1 MGGSPGDRLLYQLT
15 DLPATLGTVFRAT
28 QGIIDHTSVL
38 STIELRWEVAPLTE
52 RDKAAADL
60 GDVLTLATPRQ
71 DDPLAGVVVPSAGKL
86 HPNLSKPSKLDLLH
100 ASQVAHLPVRNDQG
114 TYDHTPPALLT
125 SADVGDYIRA
135 RTAAWRHQRQR
146 PYLPPA
152 PSVGPLNLNLLPGAP
167 ARRRRR
173 SR

>member
-38 STIELRWEVAPLTE
+38 RTIELRWEVAPLTE

-86 HPNLSKPSKLDLLH
+86 HPHLSKQSKLDLVH
-100 ASQVAHLPVRNDQG
+100 ASR
-114 TYDHTPPALLT
+114 
-125 SADVGDYIRA
+125 
-135 RTAAWRHQRQR
+135 
-146 PYLPPA
+146 
-152 PSVGPLNLNLLPGAP
+152 
-167 ARRRRR
+167 
-173 SR
+173 